1 MQTISNV
8 IELMQLTLS
17 KVLPAAK
24 VIVDATSG
32 NGCDTLFLAKNSR
45 ETVKLFAFDI
55 QAAAIAATKAKT
67 KDYAAKITYLNCSHE
82 KIGSIIT
89 EPIDI
94 AVFNLGYLPGAKHTI
109 TTQHESTLKAIT
121 ATIKQL
127 SLNGVCAVM
136 VYSGH
141 AEGAIEA
148 SYIKE
153 YVKTLSASKY
163 TVGCYRLINHKQTA
177 PYLYLIERT
186 S

>member
-8 IELMQLTLS
+8 IELMKLALS
-17 KVLPAAK
+17 NVLPAAK
-24 VIVDATSG
+24 VIIDATAG
-32 NGCDTLFLAKNSR
+32 NGFDTLFLAEHSG
-45 ETVKLFAFDI
+45 ETAKLFAFDI

-67 KDYAAKITYLNCSHE
+67 KAYEAKITYLNCSHE

-89 EPIDI
+89 EPIDV

-121 ATIKQL
+121 TVIAQL
-127 SLNGVCAVM
+127 SLNGICAVM
-136 VYSGH
+136 VYPGH

-148 SYIKE
+148 QYIKE
-153 YVKTLSASKY
+153 YVQKLSASKY
-163 TVGCYRLINHKQTA
+163 TIGCYRLINHKKTA

-186 S
+186 N